1 MRPLLALVSV
11 TALALL
17 PWAAEAGMR
26 HNARVHVVRIHHF
39 QHAPFGR
46 LRSTRTAAN
55 LAPFFGPDYLDDG
68 IEEPVADATPYG
80 VPLAATLAGLP
91 RRPTNERAT
100 LDVEKGVTVVRGPGS
115 QHVLP

>member
-1 MRPLLALVSV
+1 MREK
-11 TALALL
+11 
-17 PWAAEAGMR
+17 AETLRAPQPNRFRLIYLGHPSEHR
-26 HNARVHVVRIHHF
+26 CFF

-46 LRSTRTAAN
+46 LRSTRSATN